1 MTQPSAISDRIIP
14 VLRAL
19 IFFWVTASAFPSAAQ
34 VSEQDLKAAFLFN
47 FALFTKPAETAAR
60 AGQSDTDPSR
70 TDPYRICIHGKHA
83 MASSGK
89 ILNMR
94 MIAGRTIVVRN
105 TATADELKQCELVYI
120 GALEPDSVRRAVQA
134 VTGFPIITVSDSKE
148 FPTPGMVFN
157 LVRVDE
163 KIAFQINTQAA
174 RNQQLDVSAKLTR
187 LAKDVH

>member
-1 MTQPSAISDRIIP
+1 MTPMLATSVRVIL
-14 VLRAL
+14 VLRAF

-34 VSEQDLKAAFLFN
+34 VSELDLKAAFLFN
-47 FALFTKPAETAAR
+47 FALFTKPAETAPK
-60 AGQSDTDPSR
+60 AGQSD
-70 TDPYRICIHGKHA
+70 TDPYRICIHGKDA

-105 TATADELKQCELVYI
+105 TAAAEELGQCQLVFM
-120 GALEPDSVRRAVQA
+120 GAMESESTRRALQA
-134 VTGFPIITVSDSKE
+134 VTGLPIITVSDSKE
-148 FPTPGMVFN
+148 FPAPGMVFN
-157 LVRVDE
+157 LVRVGE

-187 LAKDVH
+187 LAKDVY